1 MTDTTDAAD
10 AKPFRLLP
18 RLDETNEYFWTSGA
32 DGVLRFLR
40 CQDCA
45 YWIHPWSPRC
55 PTCLSKNLAPDA
67 VGGAATLHAFTINHQ
82 PWIPGLDPPYVIA
95 IVEFP
100 EQVGL
105 RLTTSLVD
113 VEFDA
118 ISIGMP
124 LRVVFDNYEDVWLPL
139 FAPGTSS

>member
-1 MTDTTDAAD
+1 MTDATDAPD

-18 RLDETNEYFWTSGA
+18 RLDDTNEYFWTSGA
-32 DGVLRFLR
+32 DGVLRFLH
-40 CQDCA
+40 CQDCG

-55 PTCLSKNLAPDA
+55 PNCLSKNLVPDA
-67 VGGAATLHAFTINHQ
+67 VSGDATLHAFTINHQ

-105 RLTTSLVD
+105 RLTTGLVAVDFDD
-113 VEFDA
+113 VV
-118 ISIGMP
+118 IGMP
-124 LRVVFDNYEDVWLPL
+124 LRVVFDNYEDVWLP
-139 FAPGTSS
+139 FFTPAGAS